1 MLEVRWLGPALS
13 DLEEIKAF
21 YEEKEEG
28 LGGRLVG
35 EILEIER
42 KLSEFPHIGRISK
55 NLKPEHREL
64 IRGPHLIVYRVDS
77 EAIKIVAVIDS
88 RRHFLAAWRSKK
100 R

>member
-1 MLEVRWLGPALS
+1 MPEVRWLGPALS

-28 LGGRLVG
+28 LGARLAG
-35 EILEIER
+35 EILGIER
-42 KLSEFPHIGRISK
+42 VLSELPNVGRISK

-77 EAIKIVAVIDS
+77 EAVKIIAVIDS
-88 RRHFLAAWRSKK
+88 RRNFMTAWRSKK